1 VKNKGTMIALLV
13 VVFLATAGGSFW
25 LGTYYETQN
34 RMSRIRQFS
43 NGMAPGQGQQRTAGQ
58 QGENGARRQGSMP
71 ITGKVDKVTSD
82 TITITTRFGS
92 QKINLTSKTAV
103 NKAATGNFDD
113 IKQGSQ
119 IFVTANG
126 DSGEQIEAKSVQI
139 LSP

>member
-1 VKNKGTMIALLV
+1 MKSKGTMIVLLV
-13 VVFLATAGGSFW
+13 IAFLIIAGGSFW
-25 LGTYYETQN
+25 FGTYYETQN
-34 RMSRIRQFS
+34 RTNRMRQFS
-43 NGMAPGQGQQRTAGQ
+43 NGMTPGQWPQRTGGQ
-58 QGENGARRQGSMP
+58 QGENGVRRQGSMP

-92 QKINLTSKTAV
+92 QKINLIPKTVV
-103 NKAATGNFDD
+103 NKATTGNLDD

-126 DSGEQIEAKSVQI
+126 DSGGQIEAKSIQI